1 MTLTLVENPDI
12 IASVA
17 ALPTPPFLVG
27 FAAETENLLAY
38 ASDKLN
44 RKGLDLIVANDVA
57 DSRIGFNSDNNGTTI
72 ISKDKVIPLAVAS
85 KRQVSVQIIQV
96 IADLINTRELSK

>member
-38 ASDKLN
+38 AREKLN

-57 DSRIGFNSDNNGTTI
+57 DNRIGFNSDNNGTI
-72 ISKDKVIPLAVAS
+72 ISKDKVMPLAIAS

-96 IADLINTRELSK
+96 IADLLNTRELSI